1 MDIET
6 VDSTGGYHLGKLMH
20 VGSSPSGTKRDTDIA
35 YPKIYFKAQTLPVDR
50 MLDQPVSPE
59 AKVVGRL
66 SPRITRELKRVSSL
80 RWNIEMEI
88 EIEMDCYW
96 IHVPYTT

>member
-80 RWNIEMEI
+80 R
-88 EIEMDCYW
+88 
-96 IHVPYTT
+96 